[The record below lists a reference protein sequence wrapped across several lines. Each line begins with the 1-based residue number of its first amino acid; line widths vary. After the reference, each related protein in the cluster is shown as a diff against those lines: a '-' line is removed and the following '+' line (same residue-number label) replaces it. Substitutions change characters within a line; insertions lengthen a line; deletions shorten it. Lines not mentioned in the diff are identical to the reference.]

1 MTVIAGLDLSLVSAG
16 VAVVTER
23 DSTGA
28 ACPII
33 LTSCGRKGREGETYK
48 QRSRRIRKQVFD
60 VLALLE
66 PAGHLDLAVIEGPI
80 YGGTMLPSYFDR
92 AGLFHG
98 LYGALDARNVPVAV
112 IPPTTGHI
120 FTTGK
125 GSLPKDPKQF
135 KPLILA
141 SVQKLLPDAIIANDD
156 QADALGL
163 AWMGAMSLGIP
174 MPFRAQRWQYEAVH
188 TAVWPHG
195 KPVRYG

>member
-1 MTVIAGLDLSLVSAG
+1 MTTIAGIDLSLVSAG
-16 VAVVTER
+16 VAVVT
-23 DSTGA
+23 DATGA
-28 ACPII
+28 ACPTV
-33 LTSCGRKGREGETYK
+33 LTSCGRTGREGETYK
-48 QRSRRIRKQVFD
+48 QRSRRVRKQVFD
-60 VLALLE
+60 LMKLLD
-66 PAGHLDLAVIEGPI
+66 PAGKLDMAVIEGPI
-80 YGGTMLPSYFDR
+80 YGGTFTGSYFDR

-98 LYGALDARNVPVAV
+98 VYGALDSRNVPIAV

-125 GSLPKDPKQF
+125 GSLPKDPRAF
-135 KPLILA
+135 KPLILE
-141 SVQKLLPDAIIANDD
+141 SVQKLLPDRTIANDD

-163 AWMGAMSLGIP
+163 AWMGAMSLGIK